1 MDFSTLLSIHSL
13 FRWVI
18 LLIIILVL
26 IRSYKGKRAQYSFK
40 NADKKIRS
48 ITIIVCWIQLFLG
61 FTLYSKSAIVDYFFN
76 NLPDALSLREIRFFG
91 MEHSTAMPLSILFLS
106 IGAYRSYKIQNI
118 NSTKAY
124 KLWFNWTITGFLFI
138 IFSIP
143 WSFWP
148 LVSRPLFRF

>member
-1 MDFSTLLSIHSL
+1 MDFSALLSIHSL
-13 FRWVI
+13 FRWFI
-18 LLIIILVL
+18 LLMIILVL
-26 IRSYKGKRAQYSFK
+26 IRSYKGKKAEYSFL
-40 NADKKIRS
+40 NTDKKIR
-48 ITIIVCWIQLFLG
+48 IVTIIACWIQLILG
-61 FTLYSKSAIVDYFFN
+61 FILYSKSAIVDYFFN
-76 NLPDALSLREIRFFG
+76 NLPEALSLREIRFFG

-106 IGAYRSYKIQNI
+106 IGAYRCYKIQSI

-124 KLWFNWTITGFLFI
+124 KLWFNWTITGFLLI